1 MMTRATP
8 WIIALL
14 ISVLANGAMLGLTLH
29 RVSDGPRFQPA
40 EHRQPAG
47 VRGDGFSLRGFL
59 AGLPPEYRDD
69 AMERMR
75 ESRDDVIARV
85 ETVHAAQANVE
96 AVLQREPFDADAVR
110 QALAELRQA
119 RGEMEVEVEDAVLDI
134 IAALPPEGRLQALQA
149 GLQSD
154 RMRHRRP
161 PHHESQRRGP
171 RPG

>member
-1 MMTRATP
+1 
-8 WIIALL
+8 
-14 ISVLANGAMLGLTLH
+14 
-29 RVSDGPRFQPA
+29 
-40 EHRQPAG
+40 
-47 VRGDGFSLRGFL
+47 
-59 AGLPPEYRDD
+59 
-69 AMERMR
+69 
-75 ESRDDVIARV
+75 
-85 ETVHAAQANVE
+85 E

-134 IAALPPEGRLQALQA
+134 IADLPPEGRLQALQA